1 MGLFQFLRQLL
12 FGSPSNRSIPP
23 SDSCQTETEGPRNR
37 SRAYRKPRLEPLR
50 YSQGSKPEI
59 PEIVEVSSPPYE
71 LACYASR
78 TGHYFNMAQDTNFE
92 KLAQYNLPQFCTPLE
107 LSQWLGLPLGKLA
120 WLTHRFNY
128 CDGPEDVNEAHYTFH
143 WLPKRHGFRLIEAPK
158 PFIKMAQYQI
168 LQEILNQVPTHPA
181 AHGFVSGRS
190 PVTNAQPHIGK
201 RVILKFD
208 LENFYTSVKL
218 SRIAAIFRSLGY
230 CREAAL
236 WLARLTT
243 SAIPANIPFPDGSL
257 RPLLPYLSRHLPQG
271 ASTSPALANLSA
283 YSLDVRLSGLARS
296 FDADYTRYADDLT
309 FSGSDQFLR
318 SLRVF
323 IPLVEQIIRS
333 ERFQVNQ
340 SKRRVLR
347 NNQQQKVTGVVVNE
361 HANVPRKEFDL
372 LKAILTNCIRSGP
385 AGQNRENHS
394 DFASHLRGR
403 VAYVQQLNPNRGQRL
418 LQLYQQIRW

>member
-1 MGLFQFLRQLL
+1 MGLFQFLRRLL
-12 FGSPSNRSIPP
+12 FGAPSHHSASPAHSPSTHER
-23 SDSCQTETEGPRNR
+23 PRC
-37 SRAYRKPRLEPLR
+37 SKVYRKPRLTPLR
-50 YSQGSKPEI
+50 YKNEIKPEKPEI
-59 PEIVEVSSPPYE
+59 IEVSSPPHE
-71 LACYASR
+71 LARYGSR
-78 TGHYFNMAQDTNFE
+78 TGHYIDMTQDSDFE
-92 KLAQYNLPQFCTPLE
+92 KLEQHNLPQFCTPLE
-107 LSQWLGLPLGKLA
+107 LSQWLELPLGKLA
-120 WLTHRFNY
+120 WLTHRFNQF
-128 CDGPEDVNEAHYTFH
+128 DRPDDVSEAHYSYH
-143 WLPKRHGFRLIEAPK
+143 WLKKRNGFRLIEAPK
-158 PFIKMAQYQI
+158 PFIKMAQSRI
-168 LQEILNQVPTHPA
+168 LQEILDQVPTHPA

-190 PVTNAQPHIGK
+190 PISNAQPHTGK
-201 RVILKFD
+201 RVVLKFD

-218 SRIAAIFRSLGY
+218 SRVTAIFRSLGY

-243 SAIPANIPFPDGSL
+243 SALPSNIPFPDGSL

-361 HANVPRKEFDL
+361 HPNVPRKEFDL
-372 LKAILTNCIRSGP
+372 LKAILTNCIRQGP
-385 AGQNRENHS
+385 AGQNRENHA

-418 LQLYQQIRW
+418 LELYEQIRW

>member
-1 MGLFQFLRQLL
+1 MGLFQFLRRLL
-12 FGSPSNRSIPP
+12 FGAPSHHSASPAHSPSSHERP
-23 SDSCQTETEGPRNR
+23 QRTKV
-37 SRAYRKPRLEPLR
+37 YRKPRLTPLR
-50 YSQGSKPEI
+50 YKNEIKPER
-59 PEIVEVSSPPYE
+59 PEIIEVSSPPHE
-71 LACYASR
+71 LARYGSR
-78 TGHYFNMAQDTNFE
+78 TGHYIDMTQDSDFE
-92 KLAQYNLPQFCTPLE
+92 KLDEYNLPQFCTPLE
-107 LSQWLGLPLGKLA
+107 LSQWLEIPLGKLA
-120 WLTHRFNY
+120 WLTHRFNQF
-128 CDGPEDVNEAHYTFH
+128 DRPDDVSEAHYSYH
-143 WLPKRHGFRLIEAPK
+143 WLKKRNGFRLIEAPK
-158 PFIKMAQYQI
+158 PFIKMAQSRI
-168 LQEILNQVPTHPA
+168 LQDILDQVPTHPA
-181 AHGFVSGRS
+181 AHGFVCGRS
-190 PVTNAQPHIGK
+190 PISNAQPHTGK
-201 RVILKFD
+201 RVVLKFD

-218 SRIAAIFRSLGY
+218 SRVAAIFRSLGY

-243 SAIPANIPFPDGSL
+243 SALPSNIPFPDGSL

-283 YSLDVRLSGLARS
+283 FSLDVRLSGLARS
-296 FDADYTRYADDLT
+296 FDAEYTRYADDLT

-361 HANVPRKEFDL
+361 HPNVPRKEFDL
-372 LKAILTNCIRSGP
+372 LKAILTNCIRQGP
-385 AGQNRENHS
+385 AGQNRENHT

-418 LQLYQQIRW
+418 LELYEQIRW